1 MIETHLNRN
10 RQTVQLGL
18 IQVMREL
25 FPNEALKI
33 AYSIQNGIFC
43 CLRDSILSV
52 REVAAISDRLQE
64 WVRKDIPIKLLSFSG
79 GFYHHLLDG
88 IVVKTIYPAHDRSSL
103 TEPFRLIPFSGGFLV
118 YFCPPGNESSAAP
131 PMPGTLSATYEQTQ
145 HWLKNIGIETVSDVN
160 RLLSSGKE
168 TDLISISE
176 ALHEKEISDIADLI
190 SHRRRFVRVV
200 LISGPSSSGKTTFT
214 QRLSTQLRVNGLRP
228 VPISL
233 DNYFVNREH
242 TPLDENGKPDYECL
256 EAIDLEF
263 LQRQVAQMIGGEPVE
278 TPLFDF
284 VTGKRSE
291 ETLPV
296 HLGPSDVLLLEGI
309 HALNPLLLPD
319 VNRNELFKIYL
330 GALFQLNIDLIN
342 RVPTTEVRLIRRIV
356 RGELFRGTPPEKT
369 IELWAN
375 VRKGET
381 KNIFVFAEE
390 ADAMFNSS
398 LLYEMNALRPYAE
411 ASLRKIGD
419 DSPHRETR
427 DRLLN
432 LLSFFDTTDSSKIP
446 LNSILREFIG
456 GSLYST

>member
-1 MIETHLNRN
+1 
-10 RQTVQLGL
+10 
-18 IQVMREL
+18 
-25 FPNEALKI
+25 
-33 AYSIQNGIFC
+33 
-43 CLRDSILSV
+43 
-52 REVAAISDRLQE
+52 
-64 WVRKDIPIKLLSFSG
+64 
-79 GFYHHLLDG
+79 
-88 IVVKTIYPAHDRSSL
+88 
-103 TEPFRLIPFSGGFLV
+103 
-118 YFCPPGNESSAAP
+118 
-131 PMPGTLSATYEQTQ
+131 MPGTLSATYEQTQ

-296 HLGPSDVLLLEGI
+296 HLGPSDVLLWKE
-309 HALNPLLLPD
+309 
-319 VNRNELFKIYL
+319 
-330 GALFQLNIDLIN
+330 
-342 RVPTTEVRLIRRIV
+342 
-356 RGELFRGTPPEKT
+356 
-369 IELWAN
+369 
-375 VRKGET
+375 
-381 KNIFVFAEE
+381 
-390 ADAMFNSS
+390 
-398 LLYEMNALRPYAE
+398 
-411 ASLRKIGD
+411 
-419 DSPHRETR
+419 
-427 DRLLN
+427 
-432 LLSFFDTTDSSKIP
+432 
-446 LNSILREFIG
+446 
-456 GSLYST
+456 STH